1 MENLI
6 YLIAICLGF
15 LMRGYK
21 NLRKGRAMKAE
32 IISVALGLSL
42 LLAVGNQT
50 FVVGWSGWYSVGQM
64 GWSWVIIF
72 ISQAGADFLVR
83 PKKES

>member
-21 NLRKGRAMKAE
+21 KLRKGKAAKVE
-32 IISVALGLSL
+32 
-42 LLAVGNQT
+42 
-50 FVVGWSGWYSVGQM
+50 
-64 GWSWVIIF
+64 VIE
-72 ISQAGADFLVR
+72 A
-83 PKKES
+83 